1 MDSSPNFLIAVSTS
15 LQAYL
20 SLFPEDADHLL
31 PLTEQVARR
40 EDLCSRKNFTG
51 HVTASAIILMGE
63 TGRTV
68 IVANRSLGIWV
79 FPGGHC
85 EPDETPDQSARR
97 ELAEEAGVT
106 EVTLHPWHLQTG
118 SPIEINSHRIPK
130 NDRKGEPAHVHHDF
144 RYVFL
149 APPDVQ
155 VTMQPSEIEDI
166 KVLDIDEALKVRGMD
181 KAASRMGLL
190 ASR

>member
-1 MDSSPNFLIAVSTS
+1 MDSPHDFLNAVSAS

-20 SLFPEDADHLL
+20 SLFPEEIGDLL
-31 PLTEQVARR
+31 PLTKQAAGK
-40 EDLCSRKNFTG
+40 EDLCTRKNLTG
-51 HVTASAIILMGE
+51 HVTASAIVLMGD

-85 EPDETPDQSARR
+85 EPGETPHQSAQR
-97 ELAEEAGVT
+97 ELAEEAGIT
-106 EVTLHPWHLQTG
+106 EVTLHPWHLKTG
-118 SPIEINSHRIPK
+118 SPIEINSHPIPK

-149 APPDVQ
+149 APADVQ
-155 VTMQPSEIEDI
+155 VTMQVSEIEGI
-166 KVLDIDEALKVRGMD
+166 EVLDINEAFQVRGME
-181 KAASRMGLL
+181 KAAARLSLL
-190 ASR
+190 AH

>member
-1 MDSSPNFLIAVSTS
+1 MDPSHDFLNTASAS

-20 SLFPEDADHLL
+20 QLFPEDTDQLL
-31 PLTEQVARR
+31 ILTDQVARR

-51 HVTASAIILMGE
+51 HVTASAIVLMGD

-68 IVANRSLGIWV
+68 IVANRSLGFWV

-85 EPDETPDQSARR
+85 ESDETPDQSARR

-106 EVTLHPWHLQTG
+106 EVTLHPWHLKTG
-118 SPIEINSHRIPK
+118 APIEINSHPIPQ

-149 APPDVQ
+149 APSEVQ

-181 KAASRMGLL
+181 KVASRLRLL
-190 ASR
+190 EG

>member
-1 MDSSPNFLIAVSTS
+1 MYPSHDFLKAVSAS

-20 SLFPEDADHLL
+20 KRFPEDADHLL
-31 PLTEQVARR
+31 PLTEQVARG

-51 HVTASAIILMGE
+51 HVTAGAIILMGN

-68 IVANRSLGIWV
+68 IVANRSLGMWV

-85 EPDETPDQSARR
+85 EPDETPYESARR

-106 EVTLHPWHLQTG
+106 EVTLHPWHLKTG
-118 SPIEINSHRIPK
+118 SPLEINSHPIPQ

-149 APPDVQ
+149 APSDVQ

-166 KVLDIDEALKVRGMD
+166 KILDINEALKVRGMD
-181 KAASRMGLL
+181 KAASRMRLL
-190 ASR
+190 EG